1 MHKANLIG
9 VGSPRTL
16 LGSLCP
22 KGTRRYPVAIAFNA
36 SGEGRIWMN
45 CDALGLALA
54 VLTWTLLCFTDWVVV
69 RYVLYAWFST
79 SRPRFSLVPLTDLGS
94 ALLVM
99 YQLLLGLSWFS
110 HFRAVTTD
118 PGTIPVSAAPPDFA
132 NPRVCKLCQG
142 RWKPPRAHH
151 CKTCKRCIFRMDHHC
166 PWINNC
172 VGLSNQ
178 KLFILFLVYTCASA
192 VFTLVLLAGSAFY
205 WLWSQ
210 KNWSDAPPPGSASLI
225 CTGMVAVE
233 CFAAVLFVSDFLQ
246 EQVESIQMNSTLV
259 ETYQRTHGARS
270 TFYNHFVAVFGAS
283 WWTWP
288 LPYSSAPPPDYT
300 EPAIADDP
308 YGELSQEDTSVMDD
322 NTSLGIAGEES
333 EEAAMGSEPP
343 FAPFPPAA
351 DGPRGIAT
359 PPRQRNRI
367 DRGAAAD
374 DHVTSEGHL
383 QNVASGSGIHKW
395 AFQSSLRGDLIL
407 GASQGVGTMA
417 CPVSPHTEPMQQ
429 PDLQGVVLEASSPR
443 FVPPFRAMKRA
454 ADGFPPGMPP
464 GKMAVPQGADALQ
477 TLWKAAAA
485 LASLP
490 GMPPIPGMP
499 GMPPP
504 FKPAPAAPA
513 GPGDTP
519 KVAPGSVVPPKAP
532 KAMGGLLLPDV
543 SGNGAM
549 PSELPMSVPPWKLS
563 SPPPKAAPALIAK
576 QGPPA
581 QAETS
586 PEVAPCKSQMAP
598 NDLMAK
604 QQTMPGMQAL
614 PWKAPAATSS
624 PGPPSGSAGF
634 SKAAAAASAMGQ
646 ASASPTELL
655 RRGEELLRQTAQ
667 LHQQNELA
675 QKQQEEERRRQEE
688 KEQARQKFEELR
700 RQQEEERKRLKEEA
714 DHAAQSLQ
722 DELRKLI
729 EVAELEVQMA
739 EAEAQ
744 KIDEPKQC
752 EELLRVAE
760 DFEVVSLSAATA
772 VKACFEFMDGKH
784 MKLKGNTEATMS
796 NCASLLKRSHAAKA
810 GSERATAKVR
820 LKAKPAREE
829 ITAKSL
835 QAELD
840 TLLAAAE
847 IEVEQ
852 VKSAQAGVLKAQTAA
867 EAEAKATPEGGGGAL
882 DKELIRLATELE
894 RSSEEASKSV
904 AGCMA
909 RMDGA
914 TNMMRIRGPT
924 EELKASAGVLQNRAR
939 TVKSSLEE
947 MLQKARA
954 AKAMAAQRV
963 EREVRKAEALK
974 EAARQE
980 AIFKQYDKDSDGLL
994 DESEIRAYIAG
1005 EYTFELAEE
1014 KLTQILSASSDGVS
1028 NADFAKLRSQINDA
1042 WNEVLNKQRKEKN
1055 DKQMAMI
1062 KRNSA
1067 EILSALSGVESEVAK
1082 AEAQVRILG
1091 PMVTRGVT
1099 MMDMLGER
1107 TEAAESAVDAARDF
1121 LAAAKEQALA
1131 LGVDSNFETE
1141 AKQMAA
1147 VEARNLQMK
1156 VTALENRVNT
1166 AAHVSKAA
1174 RSKIQLQERKAA
1186 LLREGKAVPVSSD
1199 DVNVRVQVVMASQG
1213 AFGGAPRRKEMTG
1226 ARDNALLTSPTARRE
1241 GLNSALHILAQ
1252 ENMAP
1257 VSKPSSSSA
1266 QTFQGEAKSNST
1278 RVCLAWI
1285 LACLLLL
1292 AAGWS
1297 FSSECVDSEDGPGS
1311 ATAEAAMVALVFGLA
1326 AAVGRFSKPAP
1337 PLTI

>member
-1 MHKANLIG
+1 MDSAALQ
-9 VGSPRTL
+9 
-16 LGSLCP
+16 P
-22 KGTRRYPVAIAFNA
+22 KQGDVARGKGRGPWA
-36 SGEGRIWMN
+36 SFLPMN

-54 VLTWTLLCFTDWVVV
+54 VLTWALLCFTDWVVV
-69 RYVLYAWFST
+69 RYVLYSWFST

-259 ETYQRTHGARS
+259 ETYQRTHGTRS

-288 LPYSSAPPPDYT
+288 LPYPSAPPPDYT

-308 YGELSQEDTSVMDD
+308 YGELSQEDTKAKRRPWAL
-322 NTSLGIAGEES
+322 SLPLRPSHPLPTGHG
-333 EEAAMGSEPP
+333 
-343 FAPFPPAA
+343 AP
-351 DGPRGIAT
+351 GRGIAT

-367 DRGAAAD
+367 DRDGG
-374 DHVTSEGHL
+374 VTSRKQIFLPVGSMAHDKAGL
-383 QNVASGSGIHKW
+383 QEPTQAS
-395 AFQSSLRGDLIL
+395 
-407 GASQGVGTMA
+407 
-417 CPVSPHTEPMQQ
+417 CP
-429 PDLQGVVLEASSPR
+429 PR
-443 FVPPFRAMKRA
+443 FVPSLRAMKRA

-504 FKPAPAAPA
+504 FKPGPAAPA

-604 QQTMPGMQAL
+604 QQTMPGIQGL

-655 RRGEELLRQTAQ
+655 RSKA
-667 LHQQNELA
+667 
-675 QKQQEEERRRQEE
+675 
-688 KEQARQKFEELR
+688 
-700 RQQEEERKRLKEEA
+700 
-714 DHAAQSLQ
+714 
-722 DELRKLI
+722 LI
-729 EVAELEVQMA
+729 
-739 EAEAQ
+739 
-744 KIDEPKQC
+744 
-752 EELLRVAE
+752 
-760 DFEVVSLSAATA
+760 
-772 VKACFEFMDGKH
+772 
-784 MKLKGNTEATMS
+784 
-796 NCASLLKRSHAAKA
+796 
-810 GSERATAKVR
+810 
-820 LKAKPAREE
+820 
-829 ITAKSL
+829 
-835 QAELD
+835 
-840 TLLAAAE
+840 LAAALCALLALQAAFLGPSRSGQVSQQDMAKVAAAGAVLTAPE
-847 IEVEQ
+847 AAHARLPEEVCYLRAHRGCTADPAR
-852 VKSAQAGVLKAQTAA
+852 VLLPAGV
-867 EAEAKATPEGGGGAL
+867 P
-882 DKELIRLATELE
+882 
-894 RSSEEASKSV
+894 V
-904 AGCMA
+904 AG
-909 RMDGA
+909 GS
-914 TNMMRIRGPT
+914 RI
-924 EELKASAGVLQNRAR
+924 
-939 TVKSSLEE
+939 SLSD
-947 MLQKARA
+947 L
-954 AKAMAAQRV
+954 
-963 EREVRKAEALK
+963 EAL
-974 EAARQE
+974 RVRGLTGC
-980 AIFKQYDKDSDGLL
+980 DS
-994 DESEIRAYIAG
+994 
-1005 EYTFELAEE
+1005 
-1014 KLTQILSASSDGVS
+1014 
-1028 NADFAKLRSQINDA
+1028 
-1042 WNEVLNKQRKEKN
+1042 
-1055 DKQMAMI
+1055 
-1062 KRNSA
+1062 
-1067 EILSALSGVESEVAK
+1067 
-1082 AEAQVRILG
+1082 
-1091 PMVTRGVT
+1091 
-1099 MMDMLGER
+1099 
-1107 TEAAESAVDAARDF
+1107 
-1121 LAAAKEQALA
+1121 
-1131 LGVDSNFETE
+1131 
-1141 AKQMAA
+1141 
-1147 VEARNLQMK
+1147 
-1156 VTALENRVNT
+1156 
-1166 AAHVSKAA
+1166 
-1174 RSKIQLQERKAA
+1174 
-1186 LLREGKAVPVSSD
+1186 
-1199 DVNVRVQVVMASQG
+1199 
-1213 AFGGAPRRKEMTG
+1213 
-1226 ARDNALLTSPTARRE
+1226 
-1241 GLNSALHILAQ
+1241 
-1252 ENMAP
+1252 
-1257 VSKPSSSSA
+1257 
-1266 QTFQGEAKSNST
+1266 
-1278 RVCLAWI
+1278 
-1285 LACLLLL
+1285 
-1292 AAGWS
+1292 
-1297 FSSECVDSEDGPGS
+1297 
-1311 ATAEAAMVALVFGLA
+1311 
-1326 AAVGRFSKPAP
+1326 
-1337 PLTI
+1337 

>member
-1 MHKANLIG
+1 MLRSCRARVHLSAPDLPLPG
-9 VGSPRTL
+9 PDAMAA
-16 LGSLCP
+16 
-22 KGTRRYPVAIAFNA
+22 RR
-36 SGEGRIWMN
+36 S
-45 CDALGLALA
+45 
-54 VLTWTLLCFTDWVVV
+54 
-69 RYVLYAWFST
+69 
-79 SRPRFSLVPLTDLGS
+79 S
-94 ALLVM
+94 A
-99 YQLLLGLSWFS
+99 
-110 HFRAVTTD
+110 
-118 PGTIPVSAAPPDFA
+118 
-132 NPRVCKLCQG
+132 
-142 RWKPPRAHH
+142 
-151 CKTCKRCIFRMDHHC
+151 
-166 PWINNC
+166 
-172 VGLSNQ
+172 
-178 KLFILFLVYTCASA
+178 
-192 VFTLVLLAGSAFY
+192 LVLLAALAALSAFF
-205 WLWSQ
+205 S
-210 KNWSDAPPPGSASLI
+210 P
-225 CTGMVAVE
+225 
-233 CFAAVLFVSDFLQ
+233 
-246 EQVESIQMNSTLV
+246 
-259 ETYQRTHGARS
+259 
-270 TFYNHFVAVFGAS
+270 
-283 WWTWP
+283 
-288 LPYSSAPPPDYT
+288 
-300 EPAIADDP
+300 
-308 YGELSQEDTSVMDD
+308 
-322 NTSLGIAGEES
+322 
-333 EEAAMGSEPP
+333 
-343 FAPFPPAA
+343 
-351 DGPRGIAT
+351 
-359 PPRQRNRI
+359 
-367 DRGAAAD
+367 
-374 DHVTSEGHL
+374 
-383 QNVASGSGIHKW
+383 SGS
-395 AFQSSLRGDLIL
+395 QNLRSEV
-407 GASQGVGTMA
+407 SQDMA
-417 CPVSPHTEPMQQ
+417 
-429 PDLQGVVLEASSPR
+429 
-443 FVPPFRAMKRA
+443 
-454 ADGFPPGMPP
+454 
-464 GKMAVPQGADALQ
+464 
-477 TLWKAAAA
+477 KAAAVGA
-485 LASLP
+485 VLAAPEAAHARLPEDFRSSLSLPRSLTCCQSFRCSSSSWHSCGRLLLASDERPDIQRGRRDLV
-490 GMPPIPGMP
+490 
-499 GMPPP
+499 P
-504 FKPAPAAPA
+504 F
-513 GPGDTP
+513 
-519 KVAPGSVVPPKAP
+519 
-532 KAMGGLLLPDV
+532 
-543 SGNGAM
+543 
-549 PSELPMSVPPWKLS
+549 
-563 SPPPKAAPALIAK
+563 
-576 QGPPA
+576 
-581 QAETS
+581 
-586 PEVAPCKSQMAP
+586 
-598 NDLMAK
+598 
-604 QQTMPGMQAL
+604 
-614 PWKAPAATSS
+614 
-624 PGPPSGSAGF
+624 
-634 SKAAAAASAMGQ
+634 
-646 ASASPTELL
+646 L

-667 LHQQNELA
+667 LHQQNEAA

-752 EELLRVAE
+752 EDLLKVAE

-810 GSERATAKVR
+810 GSEKAATKVR
-820 LKAKPAREE
+820 LKVKPAREE

-882 DKELIRLATELE
+882 DKELIRLATEME
-894 RSSEEASKSV
+894 TSSEEASKSV

-954 AKAMAAQRV
+954 AKATAAQRV

-980 AIFKQYDKDSDGLL
+980 AIFRQYDQDSDGLL

-1014 KLTQILSASSDGVS
+1014 KLTQILSASPDGVS
-1028 NADFAKLRSQINDA
+1028 HADFAKLRSQINGA
-1042 WNEVLNKQRKEKN
+1042 WNEILNKQRKEKN

-1062 KRNSA
+1062 KKNSA

-1099 MMDMLGER
+1099 MLDMLGER

-1186 LLREGKAVPVSSD
+1186 LLRE
-1199 DVNVRVQVVMASQG
+1199 
-1213 AFGGAPRRKEMTG
+1213 
-1226 ARDNALLTSPTARRE
+1226 
-1241 GLNSALHILAQ
+1241 
-1252 ENMAP
+1252 
-1257 VSKPSSSSA
+1257 
-1266 QTFQGEAKSNST
+1266 
-1278 RVCLAWI
+1278 
-1285 LACLLLL
+1285 
-1292 AAGWS
+1292 AA
-1297 FSSECVDSEDGPGS
+1297 
-1311 ATAEAAMVALVFGLA
+1311 TM
-1326 AAVGRFSKPAP
+1326 
-1337 PLTI
+1337 

>member
-288 LPYSSAPPPDYT
+288 LPYPSAPPPDYT

-367 DRGAAAD
+367 DGGAAAD
-374 DHVTSEGHL
+374 DDVTSESHL

-924 EELKASAGVLQNRAR
+924 EELKTSAGVLQNRAR

-1186 LLREGKAVPVSSD
+1186 LLRE
-1199 DVNVRVQVVMASQG
+1199 
-1213 AFGGAPRRKEMTG
+1213 
-1226 ARDNALLTSPTARRE
+1226 
-1241 GLNSALHILAQ
+1241 
-1252 ENMAP
+1252 
-1257 VSKPSSSSA
+1257 
-1266 QTFQGEAKSNST
+1266 
-1278 RVCLAWI
+1278 
-1285 LACLLLL
+1285 
-1292 AAGWS
+1292 AA
-1297 FSSECVDSEDGPGS
+1297 
-1311 ATAEAAMVALVFGLA
+1311 TM
-1326 AAVGRFSKPAP
+1326 
-1337 PLTI
+1337 